1 VDVRMGHA
9 EHPCVLRD
17 EAVEL
22 LAAGLEGSGEALLA
36 GRRPT
41 IEPTSSRMTSVF
53 EFRQR
58 ASIPYAFIA
67 TPAYVV
73 TIPSNCRERALRVFP
88 TPGSRW
94 MPTRAAAS
102 AHWTLRCSV
111 GVTTRIRSIVR
122 RAISTEA
129 TRKANVVL
137 PAPGVATAR
146 KSCWSVDRYASS
158 ASCCHA
164 RNAEAVPQGA
174 RPG

>member
-1 VDVRMGHA
+1 MGHA

-22 LAAGLEGSGEALLA
+22 LAAGLQGAGEALLA

-58 ASIPYAFIA
+58 ASIP
-67 TPAYVV
+67 
-73 TIPSNCRERALRVFP
+73 SNCRERALRVVP

-122 RAISTEA
+122 RAISSEA

-146 KSCWSVDRYASS
+146 KSF
-158 ASCCHA
+158 
-164 RNAEAVPQGA
+164 
-174 RPG
+174 